1 MDVAIIGAGIAG
13 LACADGLRDHG
24 HVVTLFDKARGP
36 GGRMSTR
43 RMATPLGEVSFDHG
57 ATHFTARGGAFR
69 AQVEMWR
76 AAGCAAPWPI
86 AGRDAWVGVPGMNAP
101 VRAMAA
107 GHDVRW
113 ATRVTGIIRE
123 GAGWTCLSDDGD
135 HRGFDALVIAIPAEQ
150 AATMLCLQDFPMARA
165 AMAVESSL
173 CWSVMAAFNGPVAAL
188 PDLIRHQGILACAV
202 RNSAKPGR
210 AGPEAWVLQADAAW
224 SRRHGEAQSEAVTD
238 ALLAQLATLSGQ
250 PLPAVVAVAAHRWR
264 YATPSGSFAQA
275 LWNPAI
281 GLGACGDWL
290 AHGFVELAW
299 ESGRALARQMTQAVS
314 APPTDRPTGPVAA

>member
-1 MDVAIIGAGIAG
+1 MHVAIVGAGIAG
-13 LACADGLRDHG
+13 LACADGLRDQG
-24 HVVTLFDKARGP
+24 YAVTLFDKGRGP

-43 RMATPLGEVSFDHG
+43 RMATASGELSFDHG

-69 AQVEMWR
+69 AQVETWR

-123 GAGWTCLSDDGD
+123 GAGWTCLSDEGVY
-135 HRGFDALVIAIPAEQ
+135 RGFDALVLAIPAEQ

-165 AMAVESSL
+165 AMAVQSSL
-173 CWSVMAAFNGPVAAL
+173 CWSVMAAFEAPIPAL
-188 PDLIRHQGILACAV
+188 PDLIRDRGMIACGV

-210 AGPEAWVLQADAAW
+210 TGPETWVLQATAAW
-224 SRRHGEAQSEAVTD
+224 SHQHGEAQPDAVT
-238 ALLAQLATLSGQ
+238 AILLAQLADLSGAA
-250 PLPAVVAVAAHRWR
+250 LPPVIAAAAHRWL
-264 YATPSGSFAQA
+264 YATPSGSFIQA

-281 GLGACGDWL
+281 ALGACGDWL
-290 AHGFVELAW
+290 SHGFVELAW
-299 ESGRALARQMTQAVS
+299 ETGRALARKMTGAIS
-314 APPTDRPTGPVAA
+314 ERPTDRRTGPAAA